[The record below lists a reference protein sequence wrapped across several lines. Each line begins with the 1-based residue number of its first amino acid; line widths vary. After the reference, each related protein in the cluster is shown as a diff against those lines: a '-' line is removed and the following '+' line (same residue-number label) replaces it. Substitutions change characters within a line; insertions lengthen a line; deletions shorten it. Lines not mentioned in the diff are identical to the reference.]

1 MAAKPEN
8 TFISG
13 VHKHLPSL
21 EVLHREKMN
30 NPFRSGT
37 ADWWYSGS
45 KADLWVEY
53 KYIPKLPVKALILP
67 DLSERQKDWLAGRYR
82 EGRNV
87 AVVVGSPEGCV
98 IYTSLGWL
106 KEIAPEEFRE
116 RACTRQELASWLCK
130 QTVRET
136 KR

>member
-1 MAAKPEN
+1 M
-8 TFISG
+8 
-13 VHKHLPSL
+13 HKHLPFL

-53 KYIPKLPVKALILP
+53 KYIPKLPVQALILP
-67 DLSERQKDWLAGRYR
+67 DLSARQKDWLAGRYR

-106 KEIAPEEFRE
+106 DKLSPEEFRE

-136 KR
+136 KK